1 MYYLKKYLSVFL
13 LHKILYFLYFLPFL
27 KKFYFLTLALICAFV
42 ANADTFTAG
51 TKFYLNPSIQ
61 WSEANARF
69 ALHVAADNTG
79 ATVAWV
85 DMTDEDGDGVDDKTG
100 KSVQKVY
107 IEPGDYERGSTGIN
121 PNKGYCPNFVEPN
134 NTVKSSF
141 DATTMSI
148 IEKHLED
155 FDYSTYKPSEG
166 GKYIKSLGGIF
177 SKYYGQE
184 VHVTTAGE
192 LQEVAEYVFGLM
204 YIYGF
209 DYYNG
214 SKYCKW
220 GGSCDSPGSGADDAF
235 YPQNELFYPQYLG
248 NTVDQRPQFHLH
260 KAVNGQYFRVS
271 LAWFHRLCRICGK
284 QPYFQG
290 LAWLKN

>member
-1 MYYLKKYLSVFL
+1 M
-13 LHKILYFLYFLPFL
+13 
-27 KKFYFLTLALICAFV
+27 KKFLFITIIALVALFLIPAFV
-42 ANADTFTAG
+42 SLVMGLIGERTSFT
-51 TKFYLNPSIQ
+51 SC
-61 WSEANARF
+61 WSAIDEYEISLSTNYIGNTI
-69 ALHVAADNTG
+69 VDENKDGIDDNTG
-79 ATVAWV
+79 
-85 DMTDEDGDGVDDKTG
+85 KNI
-100 KSVQKVY
+100 QKVY

-204 YIYGF
+204 YLYGF
-209 DYYNG
+209 DYFNG
-214 SKYCKW
+214 K
-220 GGSCDSPGSGADDAF
+220 SGERA
-235 YPQNELFYPQYLG
+235 PLQ
-248 NTVDQRPQFHLH
+248 
-260 KAVNGQYFRVS
+260 
-271 LAWFHRLCRICGK
+271 K
-284 QPYFQG
+284 QSSRAAMIRQSAQP
-290 LAWLKN
+290 LTR